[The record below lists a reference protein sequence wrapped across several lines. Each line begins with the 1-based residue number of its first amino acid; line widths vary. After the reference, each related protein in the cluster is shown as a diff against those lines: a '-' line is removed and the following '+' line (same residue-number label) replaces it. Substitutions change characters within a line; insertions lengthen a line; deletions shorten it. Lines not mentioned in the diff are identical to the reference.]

1 MKNNLKK
8 NKLIISGVD
17 LLKPGLRKKVLR
29 LIKKVYV
36 AADLPDMFLSLH
48 FTSDEEI
55 KALNLQWRGKN
66 KATDVL
72 SFAAQAGE
80 EMPGFDFVLGDV
92 VISVEKAKSQAK
104 QLGHKTHQEIAVLFA
119 HGIMHL
125 LGLDNERD
133 AESAIRQVECEMAL
147 LDRADISPLLA
158 LTRRELY
165 V

>member
-1 MKNNLKK
+1 MKNKVPKK
-8 NKLIISGVD
+8 KLIISGED
-17 LLKPGLRKKVLR
+17 LLKPSTRKKMLR

-36 AADLPDMFLSLH
+36 AADLPDIFLSLH
-48 FTSDEEI
+48 FTTDEEI

-72 SFAAQAGE
+72 SFAAQEGE
-80 EMPGFDFVLGDV
+80 QMPGFDFVLGDI
-92 VISVEKAKSQAK
+92 VISVDTARSQAK

-119 HGIMHL
+119 HGLLHL
-125 LGLDNERD
+125 LGLDHERD

-158 LTRRELY
+158 LTRREL
-165 V
+165 